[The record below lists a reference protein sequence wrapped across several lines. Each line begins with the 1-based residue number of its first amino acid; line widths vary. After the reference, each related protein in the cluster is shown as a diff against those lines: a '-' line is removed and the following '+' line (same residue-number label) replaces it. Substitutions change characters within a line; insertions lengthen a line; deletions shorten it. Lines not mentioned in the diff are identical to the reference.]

1 MIALEAAMA
10 SITIRNLDDDLEIR
24 LRARADSHG
33 RSMEEEARE
42 ILVRALSK
50 DEKREGLGSRIRAH
64 FASVGGA
71 DIELPVRRSKA
82 RAVVFGE

>member
-1 MIALEAAMA
+1 MA
-10 SITIRNLDDDLEIR
+10 SITIRNLDDDL
-24 LRARADSHG
+24 
-33 RSMEEEARE
+33 E

-50 DEKREGLGSRIRAH
+50 DEKREGLGSRIHAL

>member
-1 MIALEAAMA
+1 MA

-42 ILVRALSK
+42 ILVHALSK
-50 DEKREGLGSRIRAH
+50 DEKRLGEPDSCPLRICRW
-64 FASVGGA
+64 S
-71 DIELPVRRSKA
+71 
-82 RAVVFGE
+82 

>member
-1 MIALEAAMA
+1 MA

-71 DIELPVRRSKA
+71 DIELPVRRSKV
-82 RAVVFGE
+82 RAVAFGE